1 MYSLRLFFFYK
12 NYIAYT
18 NVYCYYC
25 SVFIEKCVYIY
36 QVSSSLVV
44 VPIYI
49 PSIVYGL
56 RLFIVVVQELHC
68 LSNCLHVCMI
78 RVRVCYHFTKFCC
91 STPAGF

>member
-1 MYSLRLFFFYK
+1 MYSLRLFFFTRTTLLT
-12 NYIAYT
+12 IMFTAII
-18 NVYCYYC
+18 V
-25 SVFIEKCVYIY
+25 VCVYIP
-36 QVSSSLVV
+36 SFVV

-49 PSIVYGL
+49 PSVVYGL

-78 RVRVCYHFTKFCC
+78 RVRVCYHFTKVCC

>member
-1 MYSLRLFFFYK
+1 MDSLRQFK
-12 NYIAYT
+12 NYIVYN

-25 SVFIEKCVYIY
+25 SMFIETYVYMHVY

-44 VPIYI
+44 VL

-68 LSNCLHVCMI
+68 LSNCLHVGMI